1 MAIASV
7 YVSLILAGR
16 RAFAQVPATIQ
27 PSVEAELADM
37 GFDTDGHPL

>member
-1 MAIASV
+1 MAIATV

-27 PSVEAELADM
+27 PAVEAELADM
-37 GFDTDGHPL
+37 GFDTDGQPL